1 MRRWRCSPQE
11 PDHEG
16 EHHSPERADVR
27 AVLGLDIGTTSVKAV
42 ALSSAGDVIATSSSG
57 PMSLSAP
64 ESGWAVQS
72 TLELDEA
79 VVDCLAQLS
88 PRLPRGTECVAMSA
102 AVQSGSL
109 VLVDPGGEPLLHMT
123 TWMDTRTN
131 DIVERW
137 NEDGTA
143 ALIRRISGWSAQ
155 PGLGLAQLV
164 WLREND
170 PSVWSGIGRV
180 GSADDFATSR
190 LTGHWVTNTS
200 NAAGMQLIDIE
211 TGQWSEELCELAGV
225 SAAQL
230 SDLKPSGSIIGSLA
244 AEVAAT
250 TGLPIDLPV
259 VNGGHDQTCT
269 ALALG
274 VAEPGRA
281 LLAVGTA
288 WVLTTVVDAADP
300 EPVPREMNVSFHVVD
315 GLRTTS
321 RYLGGLGASMEWWLS
336 EAGFGA
342 GEGAETARYT
352 TLDTE
357 LAAVEITLDS
367 PYFLRTS
374 DTGGI
379 VERPGAGRFWPPGST
394 THRAACAMAIMEFAA
409 FEVRA
414 ALEALPARHRPIAL
428 TAVGGATNSPR
439 WARIISDVCAVP
451 VRVVPAHS
459 YPAVGAAMLAGRTAA
474 GFDDLLSTNTDTRSR
489 GEILTPSPTSI
500 SLYDHRYRNHLELS
514 QENR

>member
-1 MRRWRCSPQE
+1 
-11 PDHEG
+11 
-16 EHHSPERADVR
+16 VK

-42 ALSSAGDVIATSSSG
+42 ALSLAGEAIATASSG

-64 ESGWAVQS
+64 EPGWAVQS
-72 TLELDEA
+72 TVEVNDA
-79 VVDCLAQLS
+79 VVACLAQLAA
-88 PRLPRGTECVAMSA
+88 RLPPGAECVAMSA

-109 VLVDPGGEPLLHMT
+109 VVVDPEGLPLSHMT

-137 NEDGTA
+137 TDDGTA
-143 ALIRRISGWSAQ
+143 ELIRRISGWSAQ

-170 PSVWSGIGRV
+170 PSAWSRIGRV

-190 LTGHWVTNTS
+190 LTGHWVTNPS
-200 NAAGMQLIDIE
+200 NGAGMQLIDIE
-211 TGQWSEELCELAGV
+211 TGRWSDELCELAGV
-225 SAAQL
+225 SARQL
-230 SDLKPSGSIIGSLA
+230 SDLKPSGSVIGSVT

-250 TGLPIDLPV
+250 TGLPTDLPV
-259 VNGGHDQTCT
+259 VSGGHDQTCT

-274 VAEPGRA
+274 VDEPGRA

-288 WVLTTVVDAADP
+288 WVLTTVVDAEDP

-336 EAGFGA
+336 EAGFGDGEPA
-342 GEGAETARYT
+342 GMARYA

-357 LAAVEITLDS
+357 LARFEITLDS

-374 DTGGI
+374 DTGDM
-379 VERPGAGRFWPPGST
+379 VEQPGAGRFWPSGAT
-394 THRAACAMAIMEFAA
+394 ADRAACAMAIMEFAA

-414 ALEALPARHRPIAL
+414 ALDALPAPRRPIAL
-428 TAVGGATNSPR
+428 TAVGGATNSPG

-459 YPAVGAAMLAGRTAA
+459 YPAVGAAMLAGRTVP
-474 GFDDLLSTNTDTRSR
+474 GFDALRSISTDTHSL
-489 GEILTPSPTSI
+489 GDILTPSPISTS
-500 SLYDHRYRNHLELS
+500 LFDRRYQTHLELS